1 MPTLVDRIE
10 AAANRR
16 GTGGITFV
24 GNGIEIRRGWDEL
37 HHEAK
42 AVAAALQARGVGVGS
57 HVAIL
62 GPTSHNLVVTV
73 QAVWLTGATL
83 VLLPLPMRLGS
94 IEEFV
99 TQTRVR
105 IRHADIDLL
114 LVDAD
119 LAPFLDVQPDDPPSE
134 RLGHLTADA
143 VGYRRPDVDPTVLA
157 SMQFTSGSTADP
169 KGVMLPHGTCCANLD
184 AIVAAA
190 GVDFANDVMVSWLP
204 LYHDMGLVGF
214 LMLPMT
220 LGLELVLGAPQDF
233 LAAPGRWMEWV
244 SSHKGTIT
252 AGPNFSWVL
261 AARALKRSDS
271 LDLSHLRIALNGA
284 EPVDPTTVAQFVDAA
299 APHGFDARAVYPA
312 FGMAELVIGGT
323 FPEPLSGLRT
333 DAVHRLTLEAE
344 RYAAPADDP
353 LARTTRH
360 LAFLGRPVPGL
371 EIRIVDP
378 ETGHVL
384 SDREVGELQIRGTSV
399 TPGYYERPDVNAQVF
414 VDGWFRTG
422 DLAYTV
428 DGQMVMCGRIKDMII
443 VGGRNVFPDE
453 IERAVGEV
461 PGVRAGNVIVFG
473 VDGRQGKQSLTV
485 VAEIKGAD
493 TTTIRD
499 AISIRVRHT
508 VGVPAKH
515 IALTQPGSL
524 PKTSSGKLQ
533 RSLCKQQ
540 FETGALLRV
549 AELEELGEIS

>member
-1 MPTLVDRIE
+1 MTTLIDRIE
-10 AAANRR
+10 TAANRR

-37 HHEAK
+37 HLEAR
-42 AVAAALQARGVGVGS
+42 AVAAGLQARGVGVGS

-83 VLLPLPMRLGS
+83 VLLPLPMRLAS
-94 IEEFV
+94 IEAFV
-99 TQTRVR
+99 GQTRLRVQQ
-105 IRHADIDLL
+105 ADIDLL

-119 LAPFLDVQPDDPPSE
+119 LAPFLDEHPDDPPSE
-134 RLGHLTADA
+134 LLGHIADDA
-143 VGYRRPDVDPTVLA
+143 AGYERPDVGPDSLA
-157 SMQFTSGSTADP
+157 GMQFTSGSTADP

-190 GVDFANDVMVSWLP
+190 GVDLENDVMVSWLP

-233 LAAPGRWMEWV
+233 LAAPGRWMEWI
-244 SSHKGTIT
+244 SAHRGTIT

-261 AARALKRSDS
+261 AARAFRQADQ

-284 EPVDPTTVAQFVDAA
+284 EPVDPATVTQFVEAA

-333 DAVHRLTLEAE
+333 DAVDRLTLEAE
-344 RYAAPADDP
+344 RYAAPAEDP
-353 LARTTRH
+353 RAETTRH

-371 EIRIVDP
+371 EIRIADTD
-378 ETGHVL
+378 TGRLL

-399 TPGYYERPDVNAQVF
+399 TPGYYNRPDVNAELF
-414 VDGWFRTG
+414 ADGWFRTG

-428 DGQMVMCGRIKDMII
+428 DGEMVMCGRIKDMII

-453 IERAVGEV
+453 IERAVGQV
-461 PGVRAGNVIVFG
+461 PGVRAGNVIAFG

-485 VAEIKGAD
+485 VAEVKGVDPAEV
-493 TTTIRD
+493 RQ
-499 AISIRVRHT
+499 AIATRVRET

-515 IALTQPGSL
+515 IALAQPGSL

-540 FETGALLRV
+540 FETGRLLGLP
-549 AELEELGEIS
+549 ELDEIS